1 MPVKSNLQSVIVT
14 TKQGS
19 VYSFPD
25 VDMAEFKLAFGAHNN
40 LANLTLVNA
49 SGAALVLPMRIVK
62 QVTVT
67 DDSAYGEE
75 ILWTASTA

>member
-1 MPVKSNLQSVIVT
+1 MPGKSKLQSVTIT

-25 VDMAEFKLAFGAHNN
+25 VDMTEFKLAFKTSN
-40 LANLTLVNA
+40 LSSLTLVNA